1 VTTKTETRVIMAKF
15 GLDGHSN
22 GIRIVSKWLQDAGFA
37 VIYMGLYNT
46 AEGII
51 KAALE
56 EDVSIIGCSFLEGS
70 HLFYVKRLAEL
81 AEKHKMDNIKLVV
94 GGIIPPDDVMELKEL
109 GVKEIYTP
117 GTPRE
122 VVIDGVKAL
131 SESAS

>member
-1 VTTKTETRVIMAKF
+1 VTNKAETRVIMAKF

-56 EDVSIIGCSFLEGS
+56 EDVGIIGCSFLEGS
-70 HLFYVKRLAEL
+70 HLFYVKRLVEL
-81 AEKHKMDNIKLVV
+81 AKKHKMDDVKLVV
-94 GGIIPPDDVMELKEL
+94 GGVIPPDDVMELQEL

-117 GTPRE
+117 GTPRD
-122 VVIDGVKAL
+122 VVIDGIKAL
-131 SESAS
+131 SESAN